1 MLFDMVIVN
10 DYEAVIDTIEDLVDD
25 DTKFPVVED
34 GWIKMMLKMIL
45 AFTKVVINYLIKSN
59 ASKKEE

>member
-10 DYEAVIDTIEDLVDD
+10 EYEAVIDTIEDLVDD

>member
-10 DYEAVIDTIEDLVDD
+10 EYEAVIDTIEDLVDD

-45 AFTKVVINYLIKSN
+45 AFTKVIISYLIKSN
-59 ASKKEE
+59 ASKKEK

>member
-10 DYEAVIDTIEDLVDD
+10 EYEAVIDTIEDLVDY
-25 DTKFPVVED
+25 DTKFTVVED

>member
-10 DYEAVIDTIEDLVDD
+10 EYEAVIDTIEDLVDD

-45 AFTKVVINYLIKSN
+45 AFTKVIISYLIKSN